1 MSHSTSIASQR
12 FCVVG
17 SHIASCPRFGSRPS
31 VCTAGLNVHS
41 YRPSLRG
48 SLDERPLTVFGT
60 PVIFDESVVES
71 NSLAVG
77 PGNISASSE
86 HVFTIGDFRRRALY
100 CDAAHSTNFS
110 DLPVEIG
117 EVVVSLC
124 SCYEPPLPI
133 EDFVRFRGMLRRVS
147 HNWTSMVDKEPNFWS
162 RIVITPLSSFD
173 NINMWLS
180 RSAMGSPFYLS
191 VRTLDGS
198 AFRVANPNFDYFVV
212 EDKLDDT
219 LELVTDRMA
228 NCVELRVSTAMSGL
242 LMLILSSFDFIDS
255 DDLDVFFVQF
265 RTADFH
271 DFYLFVQDNL
281 FSAMSSPYSR
291 PFPSY
296 STVSVRHANTP
307 LPTMA
312 FTTSADPSCEVELP
326 ENRPVTW
333 EEILIVL
340 SNSNAV
346 RTVKIDDIDLYHFPA
361 GVMASR
367 PFPTITTLDLR
378 FRGNGSM
385 SFWITHLYPCFT
397 LFDFTLIRIW
407 IWRELQ
413 LVGYCV
419 VGSTFQQL
427 FALLHNLVRLDL
439 RMASSSFFAAFS
451 YASEIRAASA
461 VGSDLNLA
469 LYWPGR
475 FKFRDP
481 LPPDLWSRIFLEYC
495 ADSATCLEDF
505 NRARDVLC
513 SIYPPWCEFIEK
525 HAEFWTRLVV
535 RSYTSLASVARQV
548 DRMGLLP
555 VDVSIDF
562 NEFGRIGRRD
572 PLYPSRSYAADTH
585 ESRIA
590 LAAKSA
596 RLWCHVSIST
606 TAASVMRI
614 IASILEPAE
623 CPNLASLHLACPTYS
638 PLERYSPLFH
648 VTPIL
653 FSGRTPNLHALSIV
667 HSTVLWGF
675 RPMFGRLRKLELN
688 NIHQTFAPTASEL
701 VDMFTVSSD
710 LEELIIRD
718 CRVDGPITGVQAF
731 TFNSLHSL
739 HLVSSPRVCD
749 IINVLASAFFP
760 SIELLTL
767 TGFNSDT
774 LSRLNSH
781 ARLLSHVESLCVVS
795 RGEMLCCRIILDLFS
810 KLDSL
815 VHMDLGRA
823 DNLYF
828 HVLVANVAACLSITD
843 LTVGDV
849 SIGLLISYVD
859 TKAESVALLRLV
871 RVPSLLDDGGIISLL
886 AMDILTSLVEDFDPA
901 PVMID

>member
-1 MSHSTSIASQR
+1 M
-12 FCVVG
+12 
-17 SHIASCPRFGSRPS
+17 
-31 VCTAGLNVHS
+31 
-41 YRPSLRG
+41 YRAYISG
-48 SLDERPLTVFGT
+48 V
-60 PVIFDESVVES
+60 PV
-71 NSLAVG
+71 
-77 PGNISASSE
+77 
-86 HVFTIGDFRRRALY
+86 RRL
-100 CDAAHSTNFS
+100 
-110 DLPVEIG
+110 
-117 EVVVSLC
+117 
-124 SCYEPPLPI
+124 
-133 EDFVRFRGMLRRVS
+133 
-147 HNWTSMVDKEPNFWS
+147 
-162 RIVITPLSSFD
+162 
-173 NINMWLS
+173 
-180 RSAMGSPFYLS
+180 
-191 VRTLDGS
+191 
-198 AFRVANPNFDYFVV
+198 
-212 EDKLDDT
+212 
-219 LELVTDRMA
+219 
-228 NCVELRVSTAMSGL
+228 
-242 LMLILSSFDFIDS
+242 
-255 DDLDVFFVQF
+255 
-265 RTADFH
+265 
-271 DFYLFVQDNL
+271 
-281 FSAMSSPYSR
+281 
-291 PFPSY
+291 
-296 STVSVRHANTP
+296 
-307 LPTMA
+307 
-312 FTTSADPSCEVELP
+312 
-326 ENRPVTW
+326 
-333 EEILIVL
+333 
-340 SNSNAV
+340 
-346 RTVKIDDIDLYHFPA
+346 
-361 GVMASR
+361 
-367 PFPTITTLDLR
+367 
-378 FRGNGSM
+378 
-385 SFWITHLYPCFT
+385 
-397 LFDFTLIRIW
+397 
-407 IWRELQ
+407 
-413 LVGYCV
+413 
-419 VGSTFQQL
+419 
-427 FALLHNLVRLDL
+427 
-439 RMASSSFFAAFS
+439 
-451 YASEIRAASA
+451 
-461 VGSDLNLA
+461 GSDLNLA

-475 FKFRDP
+475 FQFRDP
-481 LPPDLWSRIFLEYC
+481 LPPELWSRIFLEYC
-495 ADSATCLEDF
+495 ADSATCVEDF

-535 RSYTSLASVARQV
+535 RSYTSLALVARQV

-572 PLYPSRSYAADTH
+572 PLYPSRSYVADTH

-596 RLWCHVSIST
+596 RLWRHVSIST

-710 LEELIIRD
+710 LEELVIHD

-731 TFNSLHSL
+731 TFHSLHSL
-739 HLVSSPRVCD
+739 HLISSPRVCD
-749 IINVLASAFFP
+749 IIDVLASAFFP

-767 TGFNSDT
+767 TGFNSDA

-781 ARLLSHVESLCVVS
+781 ARLLSRVESLRVVS

-828 HVLVANVAACLSITD
+828 HVLAANVAACSSITD

-859 TKAESVALLRLV
+859 TKAESVALRRLV
-871 RVPSLLDDGGIISLL
+871 RVPSLLDDGGIISSL